1 MAVTA
6 KEKREIEK
14 YVKSLYDNVISV
26 KIEEDEDNPAEL
38 TCCLRLNIHARTIQ
52 TRVSLKERSEN
63 KWLYL
68 ISTIPATT

>member
-26 KIEEDEDNPAEL
+26 EIKENPDDSTDL
-38 TCCLRLNIHARTIQ
+38 TLHV
-52 TRVSLKERSEN
+52 TRGVVLPPISYKRKTDKE
-63 KWLYL
+63 KK
-68 ISTIPATT
+68 